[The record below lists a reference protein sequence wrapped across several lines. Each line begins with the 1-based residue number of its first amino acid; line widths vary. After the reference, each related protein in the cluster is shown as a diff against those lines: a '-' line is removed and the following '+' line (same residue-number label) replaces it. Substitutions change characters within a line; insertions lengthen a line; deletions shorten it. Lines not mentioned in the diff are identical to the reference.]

1 MISKTR
7 LVNLLQVLFCAVAS
21 FLPTSLL
28 CQEPFYQGKTISM
41 IVGTEAGGTGELRAR
56 SFANQLSRY
65 IPGKPTIFL
74 QFMGGGGG
82 QKAANHMYHVARPDG
97 LTIGV
102 IGSGL
107 VANSILGASGV
118 RFDLD
123 KFIFLGS
130 SISRFQRV
138 FTTRK
143 ELGLSS
149 LEKLKA
155 YRRLR
160 IGGMSI
166 GSEIYIL
173 GRLFTYLLGL
183 EEPVFVPGYGGS
195 ELDLA
200 VERGEVDARGN
211 TVGTIMVRSP
221 QWIEKSLMDFHA
233 TIEVPRGY
241 NDYPHPLFKAL
252 PEMESFAA
260 SEKERRLLALYRAM
274 RGVGSPYVLPPAT
287 PQRQA
292 DILRDAFRK
301 TFQDRE
307 FQSDFKKFT
316 VEDASPLM
324 PEEQEK
330 IIRELPRNPEVIE
343 LFNIIAG
350 PKPLPKRG

>member
-1 MISKTR
+1 
-7 LVNLLQVLFCAVAS
+7 VLG
-21 FLPTSLL
+21 
-28 CQEPFYQGKTISM
+28 QEVFYQGKTINM

-65 IPGKPTIFL
+65 IPGNPTIFL
-74 QFMGGGGG
+74 QFMPGGGG
-82 QKAANHMYHVARPDG
+82 QKAANHLYHVARPDG

-107 VANSILGASGV
+107 VANAILGASGV
-118 RFDLD
+118 RFDLNR
-123 KFIFLGS
+123 FVFLGS

-149 LEKLKA
+149 VDKLRA

-166 GSEIYIL
+166 GSEIFIL
-173 GRLFTYLLGL
+173 GRLFTYLLEL
-183 EEPVFVPGYGGS
+183 QEPVFIPGYGGA

-200 VERGEVDARGN
+200 MEKGEVDARGN

-221 QWIEKSLMDFHA
+221 QWIKDSLMDFHA
-233 TIEVPRGY
+233 TIEVPKGY
-241 NDYPHPLFKAL
+241 NDYPHPIFKAL
-252 PEMESFAA
+252 PELESFTR
-260 SEKERRLLALYRAM
+260 SERDRKLLALYRAM
-274 RGVGSPYVLPPAT
+274 RGVGSPYILPPGTA
-287 PQRQA
+287 QKQA
-292 DILRDAFRK
+292 DILREAFRK

-307 FQSDFKKFT
+307 FHSDFKKFT
-316 VEDASPLM
+316 REEASPIM

-330 IIRELPRNPEVIE
+330 VIREIPRDAEIIE
-343 LFNIIAG
+343 LFNTIAG
-350 PKPLPKRG
+350 PKPLPER

>member
-1 MISKTR
+1 MFSKAHWANAFK
-7 LVNLLQVLFCAVAS
+7 LLFCAVVL
-21 FLPTSLL
+21 FLPTSAL
-28 CQEPFYQGKTISM
+28 CQEPFYQGKTINM

-56 SFANQLSRY
+56 SFAAQVSKH
-65 IPGKPTIFL
+65 IPGHPTMFL

-82 QKAANHMYHVARPDG
+82 QKAANHLYHVARPDG
-97 LTIGV
+97 LTIGT
-102 IGSGL
+102 IGTGL

-118 RFDLD
+118 MFDLD

-143 ELGLSS
+143 ELGLNSI
-149 LEKLKA
+149 EKLKV
-155 YRRLR
+155 YRRLK

-183 EEPVFVPGYGGS
+183 QEPVFVPGYGGA

-200 VERGEVDARGN
+200 VETGEVDARGN

-221 QWIEKSLMDFHA
+221 QWIDKSLMDFHV
-233 TIEVPRGY
+233 TIEVPKGY
-241 NDYPHPLFKAL
+241 NAYPHAIFKAL
-252 PEMESFAA
+252 PELDSFT
-260 SEKERRLLALYRAM
+260 SSDKERRLLALYRSM
-274 RGVGSPYVLPPAT
+274 RGVGSPYILPPAT
-287 PQRQA
+287 PKQQA

-307 FQSDFKKFT
+307 FRSDFKKFT
-316 VEDASPLM
+316 QEDASPIT

-330 IIRELPRNPEVIE
+330 MIREIPRNPEVIE
-343 LFNIIAG
+343 LFNVIAG
-350 PKPLPKRG
+350 ARPLPKR